1 MVLLDE
7 TPSEA
12 PAGIPLETPAEVPV
26 ERRSRAWLYGILIVI
41 VILAI
46 GAVWFLRF
54 NTSTPVLAIYPSQ
67 RLTSADWSG
76 YTVSTDLQSP
86 QAAVTSVTGSWTIPD
101 ISASAGDSFSA
112 AWIGV
117 GGQYDETLI
126 QTGTEHD
133 WVNGAAGY
141 IVWYEHLPQNPV
153 QINMIVSPGDVM
165 TASITLQDAT
175 TQTWVVE
182 IRDASN
188 GQTFRQSLSYATT
201 RLSAEWIVERPTVNN
216 RVSTLADF
224 EKITFT
230 GCSATLSRRT
240 GSITGFPHSAF
251 TLLGR
256 MNNNLVTVSD
266 TSAEGA
272 SFTVDF
278 VAPR

>member
-1 MVLLDE
+1 MVPQIQHLHTRTSNLPE
-7 TPSEA
+7 PA
-12 PAGIPLETPAEVPV
+12 P
-26 ERRSRAWLYGILIVI
+26 
-41 VILAI
+41 
-46 GAVWFLRF
+46 
-54 NTSTPVLAIYPSQ
+54 
-67 RLTSADWSG
+67 TSADWSG

-101 ISASAGDSFSA
+101 ISASADDSFSA

-117 GGQYDETLI
+117 GGQYDETPI

-153 QINMIVSPGDVM
+153 QINMIVSPGDIM

-224 EKITFT
+224 GKITFT

-256 MNNNLVTVSD
+256 INNNLVTVSD